1 MHNNIIIGIMCGVFT
16 LYYNHSHS
24 NTYETADIIYF
35 QNKCYVHKFVHSTY
49 SESNK

>member
-1 MHNNIIIGIMCGVFT
+1 MLFSLITCIGIMCGVFT

-35 QNKCYVHKFVHSTY
+35 QNRCYVHKFVHIIT
-49 SESNK
+49 SNI